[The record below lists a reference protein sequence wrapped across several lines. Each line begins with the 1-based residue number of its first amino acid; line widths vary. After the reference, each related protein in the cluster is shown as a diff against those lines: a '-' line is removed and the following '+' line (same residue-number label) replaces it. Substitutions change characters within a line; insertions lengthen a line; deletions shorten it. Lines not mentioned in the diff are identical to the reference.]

1 MARTISPEM
10 LDGFLSE
17 ARGYLADIAPVIRSP
32 QAADADAMELA
43 YRRSHTIKGSA
54 SMLGLSSLSHV
65 ANVQEQ
71 VLEALREG
79 QLPFSDAVANLLVR
93 TFTGIAM
100 CLDGV
105 NKPEFDA
112 TPLLTDVVTASRR
125 IFNLPE
131 AEDAQVMSGLLPAK
145 AAVAEAAVPAVPAA
159 VVPPAKGKG
168 GRKATNKKGTKNGAT
183 AEAATAPTGT
193 ASPINIVAQ
202 PDPALEFVELLR
214 AMLGVDAEYAAIY
227 ADESDENLRDVRTQ
241 LARLE
246 VQPDD
251 VESLRSVR
259 RLIHNLKGAA
269 GTVGFKLAATLAHRI
284 EDVLDRIGEGQ
295 VELAGGTLSLV
306 YHAVD
311 ALEDLAGRSFEIGA
325 MSRRLADLFPQ
336 LNAAMTAAPVVASTT
351 TAVAS
356 PNSVPS
362 VNVALDNSELRI
374 GVAITVVADA
384 ASVGS
389 DAGSIRHDDDASDA
403 KAIER
408 RVVDMIESLQPAF
421 IDIDGAAPA
430 SHPLSRLMPSAA
442 AAASEAAPE
451 TSLSSGEAVR
461 IPIAKLDDMVKLVSE
476 LVVNRTS
483 FEQRM
488 TQLASVVDELKF
500 SLGRLDDMSHK
511 FATQYE
517 AKTLGGKAL
526 PWANAGV
533 DSPSLLRQATAQNA
547 DRSEFDELEMDR
559 YTEFHILARSLA
571 EAASDIR
578 TVGSE
583 LTNLRGDF
591 DSLLTR
597 QGHISRDL
605 QDRLLKARMVPLA
618 ALTSRLRRSVRAV
631 AEQVGKQIDLRLEG
645 ESVQLDKSVIDRLLD
660 PLLHLMRN
668 AVDHGIES
676 EADRTARGKQARAT
690 VGIRAFH
697 QGTQVVL
704 QVFDDGGGLNLE
716 AIRAAAVRGEFV
728 SATAAAAL
736 EPADLQQLI
745 FLPGL
750 STATKVDE
758 VSGRGVGM
766 DVVKSVVHQLKGTI
780 SVESRSAEGTTFTIR
795 LPMTLAIT
803 KALLVSSCH
812 ETFAIPLPEVLQIVR
827 VERNQLERVG
837 QSPVLRMGGQ
847 VYPLIQ
853 LGEALHLPAP
863 ADETSASVPVLFVA
877 TESHTVALAVDRI
890 IAAREIVVKTLG
902 THLRKVHGVIGA
914 TLMGDGS
921 VLPILNCNELIA
933 QPAVR
938 REVVVETTRTES
950 ASGPISVLVVDDS
963 VSVRR
968 VTQKLLQQ
976 AGIETILARDGVDAL
991 ETLQRLPQAPDLV
1004 LLDVEMPRMD
1014 GYELLS
1020 TLRSQPEYTDLPIV
1034 MVTSRSGD
1042 KHRNKAMDLGATD
1055 YLVKP
1060 YDEDDLITRIRSLV
1074 EEARSLVGV

>member
-17 ARGYLADIAPVIRSP
+17 ARGYLADIAPVIRAP

-71 VLEALREG
+71 ALEALREG
-79 QLPFSDAVANLLVR
+79 QLTFTDAVANLLVR

-105 NKPEFDA
+105 HKPEFDA
-112 TPLLTDVVTASRR
+112 TSLLTDVVTTSRR

-131 AEDAQVMSGLLPAK
+131 AEDAQVLSGLLPAK
-145 AAVAEAAVPAVPAA
+145 AAVAETAVPATPAA
-159 VVPPAKGKG
+159 VTPSAKGRA
-168 GRKATNKKGTKNGAT
+168 GRKTTTKKGSKNGAT
-183 AEAATAPTGT
+183 AEAATLSTGT
-193 ASPINIVAQ
+193 VSPINIVAQ
-202 PDPALEFVELLR
+202 PDPALEYADLLR

-227 ADESDENLRDVRTQ
+227 ADESDENLRDVRMQ
-241 LARLE
+241 LARLD

-295 VELAGGTLSLV
+295 AALAGGTLSLV

-325 MSRRLADLFPQ
+325 MSRRLADLVPQ
-336 LNAAMTAAPVVASTT
+336 LNVAMTAAPAVVEPSAAVVAASD
-351 TAVAS
+351 VA
-356 PNSVPS
+356 
-362 VNVALDNSELRI
+362 AE
-374 GVAITVVADA
+374 TA
-384 ASVGS
+384 ASTESLLAETVNS
-389 DAGSIRHDDDASDA
+389 PATNLYHDDDASDA

-421 IDIDGAAPA
+421 IDIDGAAPTVA
-430 SHPLSRLMPSAA
+430 SLRRLMPSAA
-442 AAASEAAPE
+442 AATEATPE

-488 TQLASVVDELKF
+488 THLASVVDELKF

-533 DSPSLLRQATAQNA
+533 DSPSLLRQATALNA

-578 TVGSE
+578 TVGGE

-605 QDRLLKARMVPLA
+605 QDRLIKARMVPLA

-697 QGTQVVL
+697 QGTQVIL

-716 AIRAAAVRGEFV
+716 AIRAAAVRGEFL
-728 SATAAAAL
+728 SATAAASLA
-736 EPADLQQLI
+736 PADLQQLI

-780 SVESRSAEGTTFTIR
+780 SVESRPAEGTTFTIR

-812 ETFAIPLPEVLQIVR
+812 ETYAIPLPEVLQIVR
-827 VERNQLERVG
+827 VERSQLERVG
-837 QSPVLRMGGQ
+837 QSPVIRMGGQ

-863 ADETSASVPVLFVA
+863 ADETAASVPVLFVA
-877 TESHTVALAVDRI
+877 TESQTVALAVDRI

-950 ASGPISVLVVDDS
+950 AAGPISVLVVDDS

-1074 EEARSLVGV
+1074 EEVRTAVGV

>member
-10 LDGFLSE
+10 LDGFLAE
-17 ARGYLADIAPVIRSP
+17 ARGYLADIAPVIRAP
-32 QAADADAMELA
+32 QAADADAIELA

-79 QLPFSDAVANLLVR
+79 QLPFNDVIASLLIR

-125 IFNLPE
+125 IFGLPE
-131 AEDAQVMSGLLPAK
+131 AEDAQILNELLPLKASAA
-145 AAVAEAAVPAVPAA
+145 AAVTPATPAVVEP
-159 VVPPAKGKG
+159 VVATPAKGKG
-168 GRKATNKKGTKNGAT
+168 GRKAAAKKGSKK
-183 AEAATAPTGT
+183 AEAAETAAPSDG
-193 ASPINIVAQ
+193 AVSSINVVAQ
-202 PDPALEFVELLR
+202 PNPALEYADLLR
-214 AMLGVDAEYAAIY
+214 AMLGVDPEYAAIY

-251 VESLRSVR
+251 VETLRSVR

-284 EDVLDRIGEGQ
+284 EDVLDRIGEG
-295 VELAGGTLSLV
+295 ETLLAGGTLSLV

-311 ALEDLAGRSFEIGA
+311 ALEDLAGRSFEIA
-325 MSRRLADLFPQ
+325 VMSRRLADLFPQ
-336 LNAAMTAAPVVASTT
+336 LTAAMTGVPAVAATT
-351 TAVAS
+351 TAVVS
-356 PNSVPS
+356 PNTELV
-362 VNVALDNSELRI
+362 VN
-374 GVAITVVADA
+374 A
-384 ASVGS
+384 ASDNCVQVEKSDGQVGNLPYV
-389 DAGSIRHDDDASDA
+389 ADA

-430 SHPLSRLMPSAA
+430 SHPLSRLMPSASA
-442 AAASEAAPE
+442 TASEAAPE
-451 TSLSSGEAVR
+451 TTLSSGEAVR

-533 DSPSLLRQATAQNA
+533 DSPSLLRQASAQNS

-676 EADRTARGKQARAT
+676 EAVRTACGKQARAT

-728 SATAAAAL
+728 SATTSASLA
-736 EPADLQQLI
+736 PADLQQLI

-780 SVESRSAEGTTFTIR
+780 SVESRPAEGTTFTIR

-812 ETFAIPLPEVLQIVR
+812 ETYAIPLPEVLQIVR

-837 QSPVLRMGGQ
+837 QSPVIRMGGQ
-847 VYPLIQ
+847 VYPLIN

-914 TLMGDGS
+914 TLMGDGL
-921 VLPILNCNELIA
+921 VLPILNCNELIS
-933 QPAVR
+933 QPAMR

-976 AGIETILARDGVDAL
+976 AGIETNLARDGVDAL

-1014 GYELLS
+1014 GYELLA
-1020 TLRSQPEYTDLPIV
+1020 TLRSQPEYADLPIV

-1042 KHRNKAMDLGATD
+1042 KHRNKAMDLDATD

-1060 YDEDDLITRIRSLV
+1060 YDEEDLITRIRSLV
-1074 EEARSLVGV
+1074 EEARSAVGV